1 MACACEKER
10 KSKCAWCKEA
20 EAHGMPAS
28 AHKCQW
34 GSCS

>member
-20 EAHGMPAS
+20 EAQGKPKSSHN
-28 AHKCQW
+28 CQW